1 MRRRVWLLLLL
12 GLMGLSAMAHESR
25 PAYLELNE
33 TAAGRYDVLWR
44 TPVLSGMRL
53 PIALRF
59 AEGVRTVVDPVESQ
73 LNDSLIERRV
83 IEAGPA
89 GLGGQRIEFVGLQAS
104 ITDVL
109 VRVSRL
115 DGSLTTTLVHPAQPW
130 MEIAA
135 TPGMFS
141 VAGAFLLHGIQHILG
156 GFDHLLFV
164 FGLLLLVG
172 NGWMLVKTITA
183 FTLAHSITLALA
195 ALGAVQLPGP
205 PVEAT
210 IALSILLLA
219 VEIVRK
225 NRGDVSFTIQWP
237 WVVAFCFGLLHG
249 FGFAGALARSACPSV
264 TCRWRCSRSMSAS
277 RSASCCSSPPCCA
290 CERCCCVVGCHG
302 PRSCMPDRW
311 RPTGWAHWRPS
322 GFSNES
328 RASGPELHP
337 VTAVFRR
344 RGI

>member
-1 MRRRVWLLLLL
+1 MRRTVWLLLVLL
-12 GLMGLSAMAHESR
+12 FMGQAAMAHESR
-25 PAYLELNE
+25 PAYLEINE
-33 TAAGRYDVLWR
+33 TAAGRYSVLWR

-59 AEGVRTVVDPVESQ
+59 AEGVRTLIEPVESE
-73 LNDSLIERRV
+73 LNDSLIERR
-83 IEAGPA
+83 IIDTGPA
-89 GLGGQRIEFVGLQAS
+89 GLIGQRIEFVGLQAS

-130 MEIAA
+130 IEIAA
-135 TPGMFS
+135 TPGAFS
-141 VAGAFLLHGIQHILG
+141 VAGTFLAHGIQHILG

-164 FGLLLLVG
+164 LGLLLVS

-195 ALGAVQLPGP
+195 VLGAVRLPGP

-219 VEIVRK
+219 VEIARK
-225 NRGDVSFTIQWP
+225 NRGEISFTLQWP

-249 FGFAGALARSACPSV
+249 FGFAGALAQIGLPQRDLPLALF
-264 TCRWRCSRSMSAS
+264 TFN
-277 RSASCCSSPPCCA
+277 
-290 CERCCCVVGCHG
+290 VGVEIG
-302 PRSCMPDRW
+302 QLMFVAAVLSLRALLLRFRRA
-311 RPTGWAHWRPS
+311 RPTLLYARPVASYGLGTLAAFWFFESVS
-322 GFSNES
+322 GFWS
-328 RASGPELHP
+328 
-337 VTAVFRR
+337 
-344 RGI
+344 

>member
-1 MRRRVWLLLLL
+1 MRRTVWLLLVLL
-12 GLMGLSAMAHESR
+12 FMGQAAMAHESR
-25 PAYLELNE
+25 PAYLEINE
-33 TAAGRYDVLWR
+33 TAAGRYSVLWR

-59 AEGVRTVVDPVESQ
+59 AEGVRTLIEPVESE
-73 LNDSLIERRV
+73 LNDSLIERR
-83 IEAGPA
+83 IIDTGPA
-89 GLGGQRIEFVGLQAS
+89 GLIGQRIEFVGLQAS

-130 MEIAA
+130 IEIAA
-135 TPGMFS
+135 TPGAFS
-141 VAGAFLLHGIQHILG
+141 VAGTFLAHGIQHILG

-164 FGLLLLVG
+164 LGLLLVS

-195 ALGAVQLPGP
+195 VLGAVRLPGP

-219 VEIVRK
+219 VEIARK
-225 NRGDVSFTIQWP
+225 NRGEISFTLQWP

-249 FGFAGALARSACPSV
+249 FGFAGALAQIGLPQRDLPLALF
-264 TCRWRCSRSMSAS
+264 TFN
-277 RSASCCSSPPCCA
+277 
-290 CERCCCVVGCHG
+290 VGVEIG
-302 PRSCMPDRW
+302 QLMFVAAVLSLRALLLRFRRA
-311 RPTGWAHWRPS
+311 RPTLLYARPVAS
-322 GFSNES
+322 YGLGTLAAFWLFES
-328 RASGPELHP
+328 VSS
-337 VTAVFRR
+337 FWS
-344 RGI
+344 

>member
-1 MRRRVWLLLLL
+1 MRRTVWLLLLL
-12 GLMGLSAMAHESR
+12 CFMGLTAMAHESR
-25 PAYLELNE
+25 PAYLEINE
-33 TAAGRYDVLWR
+33 TAAGHYDVLWR

-59 AEGVRTVVDPVESQ
+59 ADGVRTVVGPVESE
-73 LNDSLIERRV
+73 LNDSLIERRMIDV
-83 IEAGPA
+83 GPT
-89 GLGGQRIEFVGLQAS
+89 GRVGQRIEFIGLQAS

-130 MEIAA
+130 IDIAA
-135 TPGMFS
+135 TPGALS
-141 VAGAFLLHGIQHILG
+141 VAGAFVAHGIQHILG

-219 VEIVRK
+219 VEIARK
-225 NRGDVSFTIQWP
+225 NRGETSFTLQWP

-249 FGFAGALARSACPSV
+249 FGFAGALAQIGLPQRDLPLALFTFNV
-264 TCRWRCSRSMSAS
+264 GVEIGQLMFVAAVLGLRALLLRCRL
-277 RSASCCSSPPCCA
+277 
-290 CERCCCVVGCHG
+290 
-302 PRSCMPDRW
+302 
-311 RPTGWAHWRPS
+311 
-322 GFSNES
+322 
-328 RASGPELHP
+328 PELARLYARP
-337 VTAVFRR
+337 IASYGLGTLAAFWFFERVSSF
-344 RGI
+344 

>member
-1 MRRRVWLLLLL
+1 MRRTVWLLLVLL
-12 GLMGLSAMAHESR
+12 FMGQAAMAHESR
-25 PAYLELNE
+25 PAYLEINE
-33 TAAGRYDVLWR
+33 TAAGRYSVLWR

-59 AEGVRTVVDPVESQ
+59 AEGVRTLIEPVESE
-73 LNDSLIERRV
+73 LNDSLIERR
-83 IEAGPA
+83 IIDTGPA
-89 GLGGQRIEFVGLQAS
+89 GLIGQRIEFVGLQAS

-130 MEIAA
+130 IEIAA
-135 TPGMFS
+135 TPGAFS
-141 VAGAFLLHGIQHILG
+141 VAGTFLAHGIQHILG

-164 FGLLLLVG
+164 FGLLLVS

-195 ALGAVQLPGP
+195 VLGAVRLPGP

-219 VEIVRK
+219 VEIARK
-225 NRGDVSFTIQWP
+225 NRGEISFTLQWP

-249 FGFAGALARSACPSV
+249 FGFAGALAQIGLPQRDLPLALF
-264 TCRWRCSRSMSAS
+264 TFN
-277 RSASCCSSPPCCA
+277 
-290 CERCCCVVGCHG
+290 VGVEIG
-302 PRSCMPDRW
+302 QLMFVAAVLSLRALLLRFRRA
-311 RPTGWAHWRPS
+311 RPTLLYARPVASYGLGTLAAFWFFESVS
-322 GFSNES
+322 GFWS
-328 RASGPELHP
+328 
-337 VTAVFRR
+337 
-344 RGI
+344 

>member
-1 MRRRVWLLLLL
+1 MRRTVWLLLVLL
-12 GLMGLSAMAHESR
+12 FMGQAAMAHESR
-25 PAYLELNE
+25 PAYLEINE
-33 TAAGRYDVLWR
+33 TAAGRYSVLWR

-59 AEGVRTVVDPVESQ
+59 AEGVRTLIEPVESE
-73 LNDSLIERRV
+73 LNDSLIERR
-83 IEAGPA
+83 IIDTGPA
-89 GLGGQRIEFVGLQAS
+89 GLIGQRIEFVGLQAS

-130 MEIAA
+130 IEIAA
-135 TPGMFS
+135 TPGAFS
-141 VAGAFLLHGIQHILG
+141 VAGTFLAHGIQHILG

-164 FGLLLLVG
+164 FGLLLVS

-195 ALGAVQLPGP
+195 VLGAVRLPGP

-219 VEIVRK
+219 VEIARK
-225 NRGDVSFTIQWP
+225 NRGEISFTLQWP

-249 FGFAGALARSACPSV
+249 FGFAGALAEIGLPQRDLPLALF
-264 TCRWRCSRSMSAS
+264 TFN
-277 RSASCCSSPPCCA
+277 
-290 CERCCCVVGCHG
+290 VGVEIG
-302 PRSCMPDRW
+302 QLMFVAAVLSLRALLLRFRRA
-311 RPTGWAHWRPS
+311 RPTLLYARPVASYGLGTLAAFWFFESVS
-322 GFSNES
+322 GFWS
-328 RASGPELHP
+328 
-337 VTAVFRR
+337 
-344 RGI
+344 

>member
-1 MRRRVWLLLLL
+1 MRCTVRLLLLL
-12 GLMGLSAMAHESR
+12 WFVGLTAIAHESR

-33 TAAGRYDVLWR
+33 MATGRYDVLWR

-59 AEGVRTVVDPVESQ
+59 AEGVRTVVEPVESE

-83 IEAGPA
+83 IDAGPE
-89 GLGGQRIEFVGLQAS
+89 GLVGQRIEFVGLQAS

-115 DGSLTTTLVHPAQPW
+115 DGSLTTSLVHPAQPW
-130 MEIAA
+130 IEITA
-135 TPGMFS
+135 TPGVFS
-141 VAGAFLLHGIQHILG
+141 VAGVFLIHGIQHILG

-195 ALGAVQLPGP
+195 TLGAVQLPGP

-219 VEIVRK
+219 VEIARK
-225 NRGDVSFTIQWP
+225 NRDETSFTLQWP
-237 WVVAFCFGLLHG
+237 WVVAFFFGLLHG
-249 FGFAGALARSACPSV
+249 FGFAGALAEIGLPQHDLPLALFTFNVGVEIGQLMFVAVVLSLRALLLR
-264 TCRWRCSRSMSAS
+264 CRLPRPAVLYARPIAS
-277 RSASCCSSPPCCA
+277 YGLGTLAAFWFFQRVSSFL
-290 CERCCCVVGCHG
+290 
-302 PRSCMPDRW
+302 S
-311 RPTGWAHWRPS
+311 
-322 GFSNES
+322 
-328 RASGPELHP
+328 
-337 VTAVFRR
+337 
-344 RGI
+344 

>member
-1 MRRRVWLLLLL
+1 MRRTVWLLLVLL
-12 GLMGLSAMAHESR
+12 FMGQAAMAHESR
-25 PAYLELNE
+25 PAYLEINE
-33 TAAGRYDVLWR
+33 TAAGRYSVLWR

-59 AEGVRTVVDPVESQ
+59 AEGVRTLIEPVESE
-73 LNDSLIERRV
+73 LNDSLIERR
-83 IEAGPA
+83 IIDTGPA
-89 GLGGQRIEFVGLQAS
+89 GLIGQRIEFVGLQAS

-130 MEIAA
+130 IEIAA
-135 TPGMFS
+135 TPGAFS
-141 VAGAFLLHGIQHILG
+141 VAGTFLAHGIQHILG

-164 FGLLLLVG
+164 LGLLLVS

-195 ALGAVQLPGP
+195 VLGAVRLPGP

-219 VEIVRK
+219 VEIARK
-225 NRGDVSFTIQWP
+225 NRGEISFTLQWP

-249 FGFAGALARSACPSV
+249 FGFAGALAQIGLPQRDLPLALF
-264 TCRWRCSRSMSAS
+264 TFN
-277 RSASCCSSPPCCA
+277 
-290 CERCCCVVGCHG
+290 VGVEIG
-302 PRSCMPDRW
+302 QLMFVAAVLSLRALLLRFRRA
-311 RPTGWAHWRPS
+311 RPTLLYARPVAS
-322 GFSNES
+322 YGLGTLAAFWFFES
-328 RASGPELHP
+328 VSS
-337 VTAVFRR
+337 FWS
-344 RGI
+344 

>member
-1 MRRRVWLLLLL
+1 MSRTAWLLLLL
-12 GLMGLSAMAHESR
+12 WFTGLTAMAHESR

-33 TAAGRYDVLWR
+33 TAVGRYDVLWR

-59 AEGVRTVVDPVESQ
+59 AEGMRTVVEPMESE

-83 IEAGPA
+83 IDAGPA
-89 GLGGQRIEFVGLQAS
+89 ELAGQRIEFIGLQAS

-115 DGSLTTTLVHPAQPW
+115 DGSLTTTLVHPSQPW
-130 MEIAA
+130 IEIAA
-135 TPGMFS
+135 TPGAHS
-141 VAGAFLLHGIQHILG
+141 VAGAFLVHGIQHILG

-164 FGLLLLVG
+164 FGLLLLVS

-195 ALGAVQLPGP
+195 ALGAVRLPGP

-219 VEIVRK
+219 MEIARK
-225 NRGDVSFTIQWP
+225 NRGEISFTAQWP

-249 FGFAGALARSACPSV
+249 FGFAGALAQIGLPKHDLPLALFTFNVGVEIGQLVFVAVVLSLRALLLR
-264 TCRWRCSRSMSAS
+264 CRLPAPAQLYARPIAS
-277 RSASCCSSPPCCA
+277 YGLGTLAAFWFFERVSSFW
-290 CERCCCVVGCHG
+290 
-302 PRSCMPDRW
+302 S
-311 RPTGWAHWRPS
+311 
-322 GFSNES
+322 
-328 RASGPELHP
+328 
-337 VTAVFRR
+337 
-344 RGI
+344 

>member
-1 MRRRVWLLLLL
+1 MRRAVWLMLVLW
-12 GLMGLSAMAHESR
+12 LMGLPAMAHESR

-33 TAAGRYDVLWR
+33 TAVGRYDALWR
-44 TPVLSGMRL
+44 TPLLSGMRL

-59 AEGVRTVVDPVESQ
+59 AEGIRTVVEPVESE

-83 IEAGPA
+83 IDAGPA
-89 GLGGQRIEFVGLQAS
+89 GLVGQRIEFIGLQAS

-130 MEIAA
+130 IEIAA
-135 TPGMFS
+135 TPGAFS
-141 VAGAFLLHGIQHILG
+141 VAGAFLVHGIQHILG

-164 FGLLLLVG
+164 FGLLLLVS

-183 FTLAHSITLALA
+183 FTLAHSVTLALA
-195 ALGAVQLPGP
+195 TLGAVRLPGP

-219 VEIVRK
+219 VEIARK
-225 NRGDVSFTIQWP
+225 NRDETSFTLQWP

-249 FGFAGALARSACPSV
+249 FGFAGALAQIGLPQRDLPLALFTFNVGVEIGQLMFVAVVLSLRELLLR
-264 TCRWRCSRSMSAS
+264 CRLPQPAVLYARPIAS
-277 RSASCCSSPPCCA
+277 YGLGTLAAFWFFERVSSFL
-290 CERCCCVVGCHG
+290 
-302 PRSCMPDRW
+302 S
-311 RPTGWAHWRPS
+311 
-322 GFSNES
+322 
-328 RASGPELHP
+328 
-337 VTAVFRR
+337 
-344 RGI
+344 

>member
-1 MRRRVWLLLLL
+1 MRRTVWLLLMLWFV
-12 GLMGLSAMAHESR
+12 GLTAIAHESR

-59 AEGVRTVVDPVESQ
+59 AEGVRTVVEPVESE

-89 GLGGQRIEFVGLQAS
+89 GLAGQRIEFIGLQAS

-115 DGSLTTTLVHPAQPW
+115 DGSLATTLVHPAQPW
-130 MEIAA
+130 IEITA
-135 TPGMFS
+135 TPGTFS
-141 VAGAFLLHGIQHILG
+141 VAGAFLVHGIQHILG

-195 ALGAVQLPGP
+195 TLGAVRLPGP

-219 VEIVRK
+219 VEIARK
-225 NRGDVSFTIQWP
+225 NRDETSFTLQWP

-249 FGFAGALARSACPSV
+249 FGFAGALAQIGLPQRDLPLALLTFNIGVEIGQLMFVAVVLSLRALLLR
-264 TCRWRCSRSMSAS
+264 CRLPRRAVLYARPIAS
-277 RSASCCSSPPCCA
+277 YGLGTLAAFWFFERVSSFL
-290 CERCCCVVGCHG
+290 
-302 PRSCMPDRW
+302 S
-311 RPTGWAHWRPS
+311 
-322 GFSNES
+322 
-328 RASGPELHP
+328 
-337 VTAVFRR
+337 
-344 RGI
+344 

>member
-1 MRRRVWLLLLL
+1 MRRTVWLLLVLL
-12 GLMGLSAMAHESR
+12 FMGQAAMAHESR
-25 PAYLELNE
+25 PAYLEINE
-33 TAAGRYDVLWR
+33 TAAGRYSVLWR

-59 AEGVRTVVDPVESQ
+59 AEGVRTLIEPVESE
-73 LNDSLIERRV
+73 LNDSLIERR
-83 IEAGPA
+83 IIDTGPA
-89 GLGGQRIEFVGLQAS
+89 GLIGQRIEFVGLQAS

-130 MEIAA
+130 IEIAA
-135 TPGMFS
+135 TPGAFS
-141 VAGAFLLHGIQHILG
+141 VAGTFLAHGIQHILG

-164 FGLLLLVG
+164 FGLLLVS

-195 ALGAVQLPGP
+195 VLGAVRLPGP

-219 VEIVRK
+219 VEIARK
-225 NRGDVSFTIQWP
+225 NRGEISFTLQWP

-249 FGFAGALARSACPSV
+249 FGFAGALAEIGLPQRDLPLALF
-264 TCRWRCSRSMSAS
+264 TFN
-277 RSASCCSSPPCCA
+277 
-290 CERCCCVVGCHG
+290 VGVEIG
-302 PRSCMPDRW
+302 QLMFVAAVLSLRALLLRFRRA
-311 RPTGWAHWRPS
+311 RPTLLYARPVAS
-322 GFSNES
+322 YGLGTLAAFWFFES
-328 RASGPELHP
+328 VSS
-337 VTAVFRR
+337 FWS
-344 RGI
+344 

>member
-1 MRRRVWLLLLL
+1 MRRSVWLLLLL
-12 GLMGLSAMAHESR
+12 WFMGLTATAHEAR

-33 TAAGRYDVLWR
+33 TAAGRYDVVWR

-59 AEGVRTVVDPVESQ
+59 ADGVRTVVEPVESP
-73 LNDSLIERRV
+73 LNDSLIERR
-83 IEAGPA
+83 IIDAGPS
-89 GLGGQRIEFVGLQAS
+89 GLVGQRIDFIGLQAS

-130 MEIAA
+130 IEIAA
-135 TPGMFS
+135 TPGPFS

-195 ALGAVQLPGP
+195 ALGAVRLPGP

-219 VEIVRK
+219 VEIARK
-225 NRGDVSFTIQWP
+225 NRGQTSFTLQWP

-249 FGFAGALARSACPSV
+249 FGFAGALAEIGLPQRDLPLALFTFNVGVEIGQLLFVAMVLSLRALLLRFRLPQPALLYARPV
-264 TCRWRCSRSMSAS
+264 AS
-277 RSASCCSSPPCCA
+277 YVLGTLAAFWFFERVSSF
-290 CERCCCVVGCHG
+290 
-302 PRSCMPDRW
+302 W
-311 RPTGWAHWRPS
+311 T
-322 GFSNES
+322 
-328 RASGPELHP
+328 
-337 VTAVFRR
+337 
-344 RGI
+344 

>member
-1 MRRRVWLLLLL
+1 MKRTVWLLLLL
-12 GLMGLSAMAHESR
+12 GFRGLTAMAHESR

-33 TAAGRYDVLWR
+33 TTAGRYDVVWR

-59 AEGVRTVVDPVESQ
+59 AEGVRTVVDPVESE

-83 IEAGPA
+83 IDAGPA
-89 GLGGQRIEFVGLQAS
+89 GLVGQRVTFIGLQAS

-115 DGSLTTTLVHPAQPW
+115 DGNLTTTLVHPAQPW
-130 MEIAA
+130 IEITA
-135 TPGMFS
+135 TPGAFS
-141 VAGAFLLHGIQHILG
+141 VAGAFLVHGIQHILG

-183 FTLAHSITLALA
+183 FTLAHSVTLALA
-195 ALGAVQLPGP
+195 TLGAVRLPGP

-219 VEIVRK
+219 VEIARK
-225 NRGDVSFTIQWP
+225 NHDETSFTLQWP

-249 FGFAGALARSACPSV
+249 FGFAGALAQIGLPQHDLPLALFTFNVGVEIGQLMFVAVVLSLRALLLR
-264 TCRWRCSRSMSAS
+264 CRLPRPAVLYARPIAS
-277 RSASCCSSPPCCA
+277 YGLGTLAAFWFFERVSS
-290 CERCCCVVGCHG
+290 
-302 PRSCMPDRW
+302 
-311 RPTGWAHWRPS
+311 
-322 GFSNES
+322 F
-328 RASGPELHP
+328 LY
-337 VTAVFRR
+337 
-344 RGI
+344 

>member
-12 GLMGLSAMAHESR
+12 GFMGLSAMAHESR

-33 TAAGRYDVLWR
+33 TTAGRYDVLWR

-83 IEAGPA
+83 IDAGPA
-89 GLGGQRIEFVGLQAS
+89 GLVRQRIEFVGLQAS

-130 MEIAA
+130 IEIAA

-141 VAGAFLLHGIQHILG
+141 VAGAFLVHGIQHILG
-156 GFDHLLFV
+156 GFDHLLFI

-195 ALGAVQLPGP
+195 ALGAVRLPGP

-219 VEIVRK
+219 MEIARK
-225 NRGDVSFTIQWP
+225 NRDETSFTLQWP

-249 FGFAGALARSACPSV
+249 FGFAGALAEIGLPQRDLPLALLTFNVGVEIGQLMFVAVVLSLRALLLR
-264 TCRWRCSRSMSAS
+264 CRLPWPAVLYARPIAS
-277 RSASCCSSPPCCA
+277 YGLGTLAAFWFFERVSSFL
-290 CERCCCVVGCHG
+290 
-302 PRSCMPDRW
+302 S
-311 RPTGWAHWRPS
+311 
-322 GFSNES
+322 
-328 RASGPELHP
+328 
-337 VTAVFRR
+337 
-344 RGI
+344 

>member
-1 MRRRVWLLLLL
+1 MKCTVWLLLLL
-12 GLMGLSAMAHESR
+12 CFMGLTAMAHESR
-25 PAYLELNE
+25 PAYLEINE
-33 TAAGRYDVLWR
+33 TAAGRYDVMWR

-59 AEGVRTVVDPVESQ
+59 ADGVRTVVEPVESE
-73 LNDSLIERRV
+73 LNDSLIERRT
-83 IEAGPA
+83 IDAGST
-89 GLGGQRIEFVGLQAS
+89 GLVGQRIEFIGLQAS

-130 MEIAA
+130 IEITA
-135 TPGMFS
+135 TPGAFS
-141 VAGAFLLHGIQHILG
+141 VAGAFLAHGIQHILS

-195 ALGAVQLPGP
+195 ALGAVRLPGP

-219 VEIVRK
+219 VEIARK
-225 NRGDVSFTIQWP
+225 NRGETSFTIQWP

-249 FGFAGALARSACPSV
+249 FGFAGALVQIGLPQHDLPLALFTFNVGVEIGQLMFVAAVLCLRALLLRCRLPRPARLYARPI
-264 TCRWRCSRSMSAS
+264 
-277 RSASCCSSPPCCA
+277 ASCGLGTLAAFWFFQRVSSF
-290 CERCCCVVGCHG
+290 
-302 PRSCMPDRW
+302 W
-311 RPTGWAHWRPS
+311 T
-322 GFSNES
+322 
-328 RASGPELHP
+328 
-337 VTAVFRR
+337 
-344 RGI
+344 

>member
-1 MRRRVWLLLLL
+1 MRRTVWLLLVLL
-12 GLMGLSAMAHESR
+12 FMGQAAKAHESR
-25 PAYLELNE
+25 PAYLEINE
-33 TAAGRYDVLWR
+33 TAAGRYSVLWR

-59 AEGVRTVVDPVESQ
+59 AEGVRTLIEPVESE
-73 LNDSLIERRV
+73 LNDSLIERR
-83 IEAGPA
+83 IIDTGPA
-89 GLGGQRIEFVGLQAS
+89 GLIGQRIEFVGLQAS

-130 MEIAA
+130 IEIAA
-135 TPGMFS
+135 TPGAFS
-141 VAGAFLLHGIQHILG
+141 VAGTFLAHGIQHILG

-164 FGLLLLVG
+164 FGLLLVS

-195 ALGAVQLPGP
+195 ALGAVRLPAP

-219 VEIVRK
+219 VEIARK
-225 NRGDVSFTIQWP
+225 NRDETSFTLQWP

-249 FGFAGALARSACPSV
+249 FGFAGALAEIGLPQRDLPLALLTFNVGVEIGQLMFIAVALSLRALLLR
-264 TCRWRCSRSMSAS
+264 CRLPRPAVLYARPIAS
-277 RSASCCSSPPCCA
+277 YGLGTLAAFWFFERVSSFL
-290 CERCCCVVGCHG
+290 
-302 PRSCMPDRW
+302 S
-311 RPTGWAHWRPS
+311 
-322 GFSNES
+322 
-328 RASGPELHP
+328 
-337 VTAVFRR
+337 
-344 RGI
+344 

>member
-1 MRRRVWLLLLL
+1 MRRTVWLLLVLL
-12 GLMGLSAMAHESR
+12 FMGQAAMAHESR
-25 PAYLELNE
+25 PAYLEINE
-33 TAAGRYDVLWR
+33 TAAGRFSVLWR

-59 AEGVRTVVDPVESQ
+59 AEGVRTIIEPVESE
-73 LNDSLIERRV
+73 LNDSLIERR
-83 IEAGPA
+83 IIDTGPA
-89 GLGGQRIEFVGLQAS
+89 GLIGQRIEFVGLQAS

-130 MEIAA
+130 IEIAA
-135 TPGMFS
+135 TPGAFS
-141 VAGAFLLHGIQHILG
+141 VAGTFLAHGIQHILG

-164 FGLLLLVG
+164 FGLLLLVR

-195 ALGAVQLPGP
+195 VLGAVRLPGP

-219 VEIVRK
+219 VEIARK
-225 NRGDVSFTIQWP
+225 NRGEISFTLQWP

-249 FGFAGALARSACPSV
+249 FGFAGALAEIGLPQRALPLALF
-264 TCRWRCSRSMSAS
+264 TFN
-277 RSASCCSSPPCCA
+277 
-290 CERCCCVVGCHG
+290 VGVEIG
-302 PRSCMPDRW
+302 QLMFVAAVLSLRALLLRFRRA
-311 RPTGWAHWRPS
+311 RPTLLYARPVAS
-322 GFSNES
+322 YGLGTLAAFWFFES
-328 RASGPELHP
+328 VSS
-337 VTAVFRR
+337 FWS
-344 RGI
+344 

>member
-1 MRRRVWLLLLL
+1 MRRTVWLLLVLL
-12 GLMGLSAMAHESR
+12 FMGQAAMAHESR
-25 PAYLELNE
+25 PAYLEINE
-33 TAAGRYDVLWR
+33 TAAGRYSVLWR

-59 AEGVRTVVDPVESQ
+59 AEGVRTLIDPVESE
-73 LNDSLIERRV
+73 LNDSLIERR
-83 IEAGPA
+83 IIDTGPA
-89 GLGGQRIEFVGLQAS
+89 GLIGQRIEFVGLQAS

-130 MEIAA
+130 IEIAA
-135 TPGMFS
+135 TPGALS
-141 VAGAFLLHGIQHILG
+141 VAGTFLAHGIQHILG

-164 FGLLLLVG
+164 FGLLLLVR

-195 ALGAVQLPGP
+195 ALGAVRLPAP

-219 VEIVRK
+219 VEIARK
-225 NRGDVSFTIQWP
+225 NRGEISFTLQWP

-249 FGFAGALARSACPSV
+249 FGFAGALAEIGLPQRDLPLALF
-264 TCRWRCSRSMSAS
+264 TFN
-277 RSASCCSSPPCCA
+277 
-290 CERCCCVVGCHG
+290 VGVEIG
-302 PRSCMPDRW
+302 QLMFVAAVLSLRALLLRFRRA
-311 RPTGWAHWRPS
+311 RPTLLYARPVASYGLGTLAAFWFFESVS
-322 GFSNES
+322 GFWS
-328 RASGPELHP
+328 
-337 VTAVFRR
+337 
-344 RGI
+344 

>member
-1 MRRRVWLLLLL
+1 MMRRRVWLLLLL
-12 GLMGLSAMAHESR
+12 GFMGLSAMAHESR

-89 GLGGQRIEFVGLQAS
+89 GLVGQRIEFVGLQAS

-109 VRVSRL
+109 VRVARL

-141 VAGAFLLHGIQHILG
+141 VAGAFLVHGIQHILG

-195 ALGAVQLPGP
+195 ALGAVQLPCP

-249 FGFAGALARSACPSV
+249 FGFAGALAQIGLPQRDLPLALFTFNVGVEIGQLMFVAAVLSLRALLLRCRLPRSALLYARSV
-264 TCRWRCSRSMSAS
+264 AAYGLGTLAAFWFFERV
-277 RSASCCSSPPCCA
+277 SSF
-290 CERCCCVVGCHG
+290 
-302 PRSCMPDRW
+302 
-311 RPTGWAHWRPS
+311 WA
-322 GFSNES
+322 
-328 RASGPELHP
+328 
-337 VTAVFRR
+337 
-344 RGI
+344 

>member
-1 MRRRVWLLLLL
+1 MRRTVWLLLVLL
-12 GLMGLSAMAHESR
+12 FMGQAAMAHESR
-25 PAYLELNE
+25 PAYLEINE
-33 TAAGRYDVLWR
+33 TAAGRYSVLWR

-59 AEGVRTVVDPVESQ
+59 AEGVRTIIEPVESE
-73 LNDSLIERRV
+73 LNDSLIERR
-83 IEAGPA
+83 IIDTGPA
-89 GLGGQRIEFVGLQAS
+89 GLIGQRIEFVGLQAS

-130 MEIAA
+130 IEIAA
-135 TPGMFS
+135 TPGAFS
-141 VAGAFLLHGIQHILG
+141 VAGTFLAHGIQHILG

-164 FGLLLLVG
+164 FGLLLVS

-195 ALGAVQLPGP
+195 VLGAVRLPGP

-219 VEIVRK
+219 VEIARK
-225 NRGDVSFTIQWP
+225 NRGEISFTLQWP

-249 FGFAGALARSACPSV
+249 FGFAGALAQIGLPQRDLPLALF
-264 TCRWRCSRSMSAS
+264 TFN
-277 RSASCCSSPPCCA
+277 
-290 CERCCCVVGCHG
+290 VGVEIG
-302 PRSCMPDRW
+302 QLMFVAAVLSLRALLLRFRRA
-311 RPTGWAHWRPS
+311 RPTLLYARPVAS
-322 GFSNES
+322 YGLGTLAAFWFFES
-328 RASGPELHP
+328 VSS
-337 VTAVFRR
+337 FWS
-344 RGI
+344 

>member
-1 MRRRVWLLLLL
+1 MRRTVWLLLVLWL
-12 GLMGLSAMAHESR
+12 VGLTAMAHESR

-59 AEGVRTVVDPVESQ
+59 AEGVRTVVEPVESE

-89 GLGGQRIEFVGLQAS
+89 GLVGQRIQFIGLQAS

-130 MEIAA
+130 IEIAA
-135 TPGMFS
+135 TPGAFS
-141 VAGAFLLHGIQHILG
+141 VAGAFLAHGIQHILG

-183 FTLAHSITLALA
+183 FTLAHSVTLALA
-195 ALGAVQLPGP
+195 TLGAVRLPGP

-219 VEIVRK
+219 VEIARK
-225 NRGDVSFTIQWP
+225 NRDETSFTLQWP

-249 FGFAGALARSACPSV
+249 FGFAGALAQIGLPQRDLPLALFTFNVGVEIGQLMFVAVVLSLRALLLR
-264 TCRWRCSRSMSAS
+264 CRLPRPAVLYARPIAS
-277 RSASCCSSPPCCA
+277 YGLGTLAAFWFFQRVSSFL
-290 CERCCCVVGCHG
+290 
-302 PRSCMPDRW
+302 S
-311 RPTGWAHWRPS
+311 
-322 GFSNES
+322 
-328 RASGPELHP
+328 
-337 VTAVFRR
+337 
-344 RGI
+344 